1 MFTFPRRCEGPE
13 SGRGRGRD
21 RDGNPRQA
29 EEPRNPGVPGAE
41 EAGAG
46 QTERQTDSR
55 GPREWRGGATWG
67 GRAKNAERDRT
78 ETETKKKKKER
89 DRQTPKRGA
98 RRAKKEAHKMKH
110 EKKQKETFPA
120 HNAATLPV

>member
-1 MFTFPRRCEGPE
+1 MRPG

-46 QTERQTDSR
+46 QTERQKDSR
-55 GPREWRGGATWG
+55 GPREWRGGDV
-67 GRAKNAERDRT
+67 GRKGQNAET
-78 ETETKKKKKER
+78 EQRLRPKKKRE
-89 DRQTPKRGA
+89 RQTDSQERS
-98 RRAKKEAHKMKH
+98 KEGQ
-110 EKKQKETFPA
+110 EGGPQNET
-120 HNAATLPV
+120 